1 MLRSPVW
8 CASQGSTHGSFPKAT
23 MQDLNPAEIRSPSA
37 PRTREAPEIMQ
48 AFMARHVPFFV
59 LFTALIAQFLLL
71 SFQITRNH
79 NVRLIEFWAVSVFD
93 PFERSA
99 LGLTDAAFGAADR
112 FQNLWSAQQKNKQL
126 QAELASAHAEIQELS
141 ERASENARLRKL
153 LNFKEQLPYEMVAAE
168 VIAASPGVNSS
179 AVFIDKGADSG
190 LTTDLPVITPE
201 GVVGKT
207 IAVFSRTSQVLLIT
221 DAASGV
227 GSMLA
232 GSRIQG
238 VLQGGERNLCTL
250 DFVMNEENVS
260 PGIPVLTSGL
270 DRIYPKGLLLGRVV
284 SVGNGNIYKRVDV
297 RPAAAMDHIEDVL
310 VILKSSIT
318 EQAQGLPAHP

>member
-1 MLRSPVW
+1 
-8 CASQGSTHGSFPKAT
+8 
-23 MQDLNPAEIRSPSA
+23 MQDLIPAEIRRPPA

-48 AFMARHVPFFV
+48 AFVARHVPFFV
-59 LFTALIAQFLLL
+59 LIAVLMAQFLLL

-93 PFERSA
+93 PFERSV
-99 LGLTDAAFGAADR
+99 LGLTDAAFGAIDHFR
-112 FQNLWSAQQKNKQL
+112 SLWSVQQQNQQL
-126 QAELASAHAEIQELS
+126 QTELAAAHAEVQQLS
-141 ERASENARLRKL
+141 EQASENDRLRTL
-153 LNFKEQLPYEMVAAE
+153 LNFKKQLPYETVAAE

-179 AVFIDKGADSG
+179 AVFIDKGSDAG
-190 LTTDLPVITPE
+190 LTTDLPVITPQ

-207 IAVFSRTSQVLLIT
+207 IAVFSRTSQVLLVT

-238 VLQGGERNLCTL
+238 ILKGGERNLCTL
-250 DFVMNEENVS
+250 DFIMNDESLS
-260 PGIPVLTSGL
+260 PGTLVLTSGL

-284 SVGNGNIYKRVDV
+284 SEGNGNIYKRIDV
-297 RPAAAMDHIEDVL
+297 RPAAAMDHLEDVL
-310 VILKSSIT
+310 VILKSSVT
-318 EQAQGLPAHP
+318 EQAASVPGHP